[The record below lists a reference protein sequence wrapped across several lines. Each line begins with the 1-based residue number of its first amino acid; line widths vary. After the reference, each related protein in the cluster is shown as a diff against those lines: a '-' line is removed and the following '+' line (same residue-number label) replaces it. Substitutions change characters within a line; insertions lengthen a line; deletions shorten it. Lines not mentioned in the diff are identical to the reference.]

1 MEKLNSIAGG
11 KYDRPPAQISYL
23 LSYYMSTLAELAL
36 TVEQLSL
43 RISSLNARLNSLLSP
58 TKTATKKIKEHPQY
72 PPPGEGVLRFSGSTG
87 KSPYICFSPL
97 YKAEFTYDGKTYG
110 TVEAFVHAIKYETT
124 KPELAELIRS
134 IDKPA
139 TIRMTGNAKKYLE
152 FVDPEYDIRL
162 AYCKGYS
169 AQFRQ
174 NETLLSL
181 LMSTGE
187 AFLEGEYT
195 DPVLGIGV
203 DGEGQNILGNALRFT
218 RHWLKE

>member
-1 MEKLNSIAGG
+1 
-11 KYDRPPAQISYL
+11 
-23 LSYYMSTLAELAL
+23 MSTLAELTH

-43 RISSLNARLNSLLSP
+43 RISSLNARLLAIEAP
-58 TKTATKKIKEHPQY
+58 PTTKTATKKREAPQY
-72 PPPGEGVLRFSGSTG
+72 PPPGEGILRFSGSTG
-87 KSPYICFSPL
+87 TSPYKCFSPL

-162 AYCKGYS
+162 AYCKGYA

-174 NETLLSL
+174 HAALLSL

-218 RHWLKE
+218 RHWLNE